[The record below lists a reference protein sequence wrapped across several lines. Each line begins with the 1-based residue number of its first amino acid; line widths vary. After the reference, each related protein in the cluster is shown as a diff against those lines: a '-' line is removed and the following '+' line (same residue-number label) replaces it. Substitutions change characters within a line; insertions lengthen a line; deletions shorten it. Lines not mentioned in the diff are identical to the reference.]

1 MVGDRKEI
9 ERMKKTNEL
18 IEMNIRTMERLTD
31 TLNSVVATMIE
42 IKNELIDTRM
52 IQNELVERVGNMEK
66 SLDNIDMRLSSVE
79 ERRS

>member
-1 MVGDRKEI
+1 MR
-9 ERMKKTNEL
+9 KTNEL

-31 TLNSVVATMIE
+31 TLNSVVVTMIE

>member
-9 ERMKKTNEL
+9 ERMRKTNEL

-42 IKNELIDTRM
+42 MKNELIETRR
-52 IQNELVERVGNMEK
+52 IQNELVERVGSIEQ
-66 SLDNIDMRLSSVE
+66 SLDNINMRLSNIE
-79 ERRS
+79 ERS

>member
-9 ERMKKTNEL
+9 ERMRKTNEL

-42 IKNELIDTRM
+42 MKNELIETRR
-52 IQNELVERVGNMEK
+52 IQNELVERVGSIEQ
-66 SLDNIDMRLSSVE
+66 SLDNMNMRLSNIE
-79 ERRS
+79 ERS

>member
-9 ERMKKTNEL
+9 ERMRKTNEL

-42 IKNELIDTRM
+42 MKNELIETRR
-52 IQNELVERVGNMEK
+52 IQNELVERVGSIEQ
-66 SLDNIDMRLSSVE
+66 SLDNMNMRLSNIE
-79 ERRS
+79 ERR

>member
-9 ERMKKTNEL
+9 ERMRKTNEL

>member
-9 ERMKKTNEL
+9 ERMRKTNEL

-42 IKNELIDTRM
+42 MKNELIETRR
-52 IQNELVERVGNMEK
+52 IQNELVERVGSIEQ
-66 SLDNIDMRLSSVE
+66 SLDNMNMRLSNIE
-79 ERRS
+79 ERG